1 MIFLGKATTAAAGCI
16 QADGN
21 TSTEW
26 NFHLNQV
33 TKEVIIIIIN
43 NNIAHTQKSFI
54 SNEGQIVQVMRVNPK
69 LEWHLETA

>member
-1 MIFLGKATTAAAGCI
+1 MIFLGKATTAAGCI

-43 NNIAHTQKSFI
+43 NNIAHTQKSTI
-54 SNEGQIVQVMRVNPK
+54 SNEGQIVQVMRVNPN